1 MCIYI
6 YICMQCMYCRKILHL
21 SRLACRT
28 GFRGLVF
35 WVQGWFRLDP
45 TQGASFAICSK
56 CRNLI
61 KKPWPK
67 IVCTT
72 HVRNPNKGPRFLNQ
86 VPTLLNILP
95 SFVRLIGQTLNP
107 KPLSPQCLA
116 YRSPG
121 DLTTLD
127 TSHKFPAPPVSAMME
142 RLRTYL

>member
-6 YICMQCMYCRKILHL
+6 YIYIFFACNVCIIERYCIFRDW
-21 SRLACRT
+21 ACRT

-35 WVQGWFRLDP
+35 RVQGWFRLDP

-127 TSHKFPAPPVSAMME
+127 TSHKFPAPPVSAMM
-142 RLRTYL
+142 